1 MNQCWHV
8 QGVGQVHVKVM
19 FWSIWIG
26 EVHNFVET
34 EFGTQT
40 KPWNHLLLKLF
51 SYQSSNLMYDL
62 ILTEW
67 VTKVKPHTNSFG
79 FYTQLKNKDQ
89 PEDMVLMGA
98 GLLGSDVSQGSQRE
112 RGERITV
119 GGTTW

>member
-1 MNQCWHV
+1 M
-8 QGVGQVHVKVM
+8 
-19 FWSIWIG
+19 
-26 EVHNFVET
+26 
-34 EFGTQT
+34 
-40 KPWNHLLLKLF
+40 
-51 SYQSSNLMYDL
+51 
-62 ILTEW
+62 
-67 VTKVKPHTNSFG
+67 KPHTNSFG